1 MRPIK
6 IVFGSL
12 TAVSMAIAVV
22 GCDQQAPSGAATAD
36 AVDQVARSIA
46 RHEDRIAVADL
57 ADRLIQDTDQ
67 VVLLDLR
74 DEAAFGAGHIEGAR
88 QMTITELLG
97 TEGQGVLPANRML
110 VLYAEDT
117 AGAAQGV
124 ALLRLGGRDARFL
137 EGGYRAWERHIAGAT
152 GTPADT
158 EQAYAMAKQQAV
170 ACYFAGDYVPVAG
183 LSVKARKDA
192 GFEPPVEPVAEAGAQ
207 EADPLGLGL
216 GLDAG
221 SEAAAAEAP
230 AAEQADPLGLGLGLG
245 VGSDSPA
252 QAAPPAQAP
261 GKLLIGEGC

>member
-1 MRPIK
+1 MRPIET
-6 IVFGSL
+6 VFVSL
-12 TAVSMAIAVV
+12 TAVSMAMAVV
-22 GCDQQAPSGAATAD
+22 GCDQRAPSGAATAD
-36 AVDQVARSIA
+36 ALDQVARSIA

-57 ADRLIQDTDQ
+57 ADRLIQDKDQ

-74 DEAAFGAGHIEGAR
+74 DEAAFEAGHIEDAR
-88 QMTITELLG
+88 QITITELLG
-97 TEGQGVLPANRML
+97 TEGQTDLPTNRVL
-110 VLYAEDT
+110 VLYAEET

-124 ALLRLGGRDARFL
+124 ALLRLVGRDARFL
-137 EGGYRAWERHIAGAT
+137 EGGYRAWQRHMAGAT

-158 EQAYAMAKQQAV
+158 EQAHAMAKQQAV

-183 LSVKARKDA
+183 LSVKLPKGA
-192 GFEPPVEPVAEAGAQ
+192 GFEPPVEPVEAAAQ

-221 SEAAAAEAP
+221 SDAAAAQAP
-230 AAEQADPLGLGLGLG
+230 ATEQADPLGLGLGLG
-245 VGSDSPA
+245 VGSDTPA